1 MAKYK
6 EKQTVMGAEKS
17 MTDAQIQTANVNKVI
32 DKIGE
37 EIVSL
42 NSLIRAFIA
51 VAEQDSFANYM
62 LETICE
68 SKKDA
73 RIVLNVN
80 QIKAAVIK
88 AYPYKDGNTMLKKDG
103 DLFVPMTKYGKDII
117 RKSFYNIVNP
127 KKEEIEII
135 PATPEQIEAHNL
147 KKETDKA
154 IKAEER
160 KSKQES
166 IDNFISRLM
175 EAGNQE
181 MCWAIVQEY
190 KAKNN
195 PTESEKKSEK

>member
-1 MAKYK
+1 MKQDAK
-6 EKQTVMGAEKS
+6 TINMMEKS
-17 MTDAQIQTANVNKVI
+17 KTESQVQSENVNKVI
-32 DKIGE
+32 NKIGE

-51 VAEQDSFANYM
+51 VAEEDSFANYM

-103 DLFVPMTKYGKDII
+103 DLYVPMTKYGKDII

-127 KKEEIEII
+127 KKEKIEII

-147 KKETDKA
+147 KKEADKV
-154 IKAEER
+154 IKAEEK

-166 IDNFISRLM
+166 IDNFINRLM
-175 EAGNQE
+175 EAGNKDLA
-181 MCWAIVQEY
+181 WAIVQEY
-190 KAKNN
+190 KAKIGRAHV
-195 PTESEKKSEK
+195 

>member
-1 MAKYK
+1 MKQD
-6 EKQTVMGAEKS
+6 EKTINMMEKS
-17 MTDAQIQTANVNKVI
+17 KTESQVQSENVNKVI
-32 DKIGE
+32 NKIGE

-51 VAEQDSFANYM
+51 VAEEDSFANYM

-88 AYPYKDGNTMLKKDG
+88 AYPYKDGKTMLKKDG

-127 KKEEIEII
+127 KKEKIEII

-154 IKAEER
+154 IKAEEK

-166 IDNFISRLM
+166 IDNFINRLM

-181 MCWAIVQEY
+181 LCWAIVQEY

-195 PTESEKKSEK
+195 PMESEKKSEK

>member
-1 MAKYK
+1 MKQD
-6 EKQTVMGAEKS
+6 EKTINMMEKS
-17 MTDAQIQTANVNKVI
+17 KTESQVQSENVNKVI
-32 DKIGE
+32 NKIGE

-51 VAEQDSFANYM
+51 VAEEDSFANYM

-73 RIVLNVN
+73 RIILNVN

-88 AYPYKDGNTMLKKDG
+88 AYPYKDGKTMLKKDG

-127 KKEEIEII
+127 KKEKIEII

-154 IKAEER
+154 IKAEEK

-166 IDNFISRLM
+166 IDNFINRLM
-175 EAGNQE
+175 EAGNKDLA
-181 MCWAIVQEY
+181 WAIVQEY
-190 KAKNN
+190 KANHIK
-195 PTESEKKSEK
+195 TEQDSKAK

>member
-1 MAKYK
+1 MKQD
-6 EKQTVMGAEKS
+6 EKTINMMEKS
-17 MTDAQIQTANVNKVI
+17 KTESQVQSENVNKVI
-32 DKIGE
+32 NKIGE

-51 VAEQDSFANYM
+51 VAEEDSFANYM

-73 RIVLNVN
+73 RIILNVN

-88 AYPYKDGNTMLKKDG
+88 AYPYKDGKTMLKKDG

-127 KKEEIEII
+127 KKEKIEII

-154 IKAEER
+154 IKAEEK

-195 PTESEKKSEK
+195 PTESEKKSAK

>member
-1 MAKYK
+1 MTQDAK
-6 EKQTVMGAEKS
+6 TINMMEKS
-17 MTDAQIQTANVNKVI
+17 KTESQVQSENVNKVI
-32 DKIGE
+32 NKIGE

-51 VAEQDSFANYM
+51 VAEEDSFANYM

-73 RIVLNVN
+73 RIVLNEN

-88 AYPYKDGNTMLKKDG
+88 SYPYKDGNTMLKKDG

-127 KKEEIEII
+127 KKEKIEII
-135 PATPEQIEAHNL
+135 AATPEQIEAHNL

-154 IKAEER
+154 IKAEEK

-166 IDNFISRLM
+166 IDKFIERLM

-181 MCWAIVQEY
+181 LAWMIIQEY
-190 KAKNN
+190 KANHVK
-195 PTESEKKSEK
+195 TEQDNKKK

>member
-1 MAKYK
+1 MKQD
-6 EKQTVMGAEKS
+6 EKTINMMEKS
-17 MTDAQIQTANVNKVI
+17 KTESQVQSENVNKVI
-32 DKIGE
+32 NKIGE

-51 VAEQDSFANYM
+51 VAEEDSFANYM

-88 AYPYKDGNTMLKKDG
+88 AYPYKDGKTMLKKDG

-127 KKEEIEII
+127 KKEKIEII

-154 IKAEER
+154 IKAEEK

-166 IDNFISRLM
+166 IDNFINRLM

-181 MCWAIVQEY
+181 LCWAIVQEY

>member
-1 MAKYK
+1 MKQD
-6 EKQTVMGAEKS
+6 EKTINMMEKS
-17 MTDAQIQTANVNKVI
+17 KTESQVQSENVNKVI
-32 DKIGE
+32 NKIGE

-51 VAEQDSFANYM
+51 VAEEDSFANYM

-117 RKSFYNIVNP
+117 RKTFYNIVNP
-127 KKEEIEII
+127 KKEKIEII

-154 IKAEER
+154 IKAEEK

-166 IDNFISRLM
+166 IDNFINRLM
-175 EAGNQE
+175 KAGNQE

-195 PTESEKKSEK
+195 PAESEKKAEK

>member
-1 MAKYK
+1 MKQD
-6 EKQTVMGAEKS
+6 EKTINMMEKS
-17 MTDAQIQTANVNKVI
+17 KTESQVQSENVNKVI
-32 DKIGE
+32 NKIGE

-51 VAEQDSFANYM
+51 VAEEDSFANYM

-73 RIVLNVN
+73 RIILNVN

-88 AYPYKDGNTMLKKDG
+88 AYPYKDGKTMLKKDG

-117 RKSFYNIVNP
+117 RKSFYAIVNP
-127 KKEEIEII
+127 KKEKIEII

-154 IKAEER
+154 IKAEAK

-166 IDNFISRLM
+166 IDNFINRLM

-181 MCWAIVQEY
+181 LCWAIVQEY

>member
-1 MAKYK
+1 MTQDAK
-6 EKQTVMGAEKS
+6 TINMMEKS
-17 MTDAQIQTANVNKVI
+17 KTESQVQSENVNKVI
-32 DKIGE
+32 NKIGE

-51 VAEQDSFANYM
+51 VAEEDSFANYM

-103 DLFVPMTKYGKDII
+103 DLYVPMTKYGKDII

-127 KKEEIEII
+127 KKEKIEII

-147 KKETDKA
+147 KKEADKV
-154 IKAEER
+154 IKAEEK

-166 IDNFISRLM
+166 IDNFINRLM
-175 EAGNQE
+175 EAGTKDLA
-181 MCWAIVQEY
+181 WAIVQEY
-190 KAKNN
+190 KANHVK
-195 PTESEKKSEK
+195 TEQDDKKK

>member
-6 EKQTVMGAEKS
+6 GNQTVMGAEKS

-42 NSLIRAFIA
+42 NSLIKAFIA

-73 RIVLNVN
+73 RIVLTVN

-127 KKEEIEII
+127 KKEKIEII

-147 KKETDKA
+147 KKEADKA
-154 IKAEER
+154 IKAEEK

-166 IDNFISRLM
+166 IDNFINRLM
-175 EAGNQE
+175 DAGNQE
-181 MCWAIVQEY
+181 LAWMIIQEY

-195 PTESEKKSEK
+195 PTESTKESAK

>member
-1 MAKYK
+1 MKQDAKAIN
-6 EKQTVMGAEKS
+6 MMEKS
-17 MTDAQIQTANVNKVI
+17 KTESQVQSENVNKVI
-32 DKIGE
+32 NKIGE

-51 VAEQDSFANYM
+51 VAEEDSFANYM

-68 SKKDA
+68 SKQDA
-73 RIVLNVN
+73 RTVLNVN

-127 KKEEIEII
+127 KKEKIEII
-135 PATPEQIEAHNL
+135 AATPEQIEVHNL
-147 KKETDKA
+147 KKEADKA
-154 IKAEER
+154 IKAEEK

-166 IDNFISRLM
+166 IDKFIERLM
-175 EAGNQE
+175 EAGTKDLA
-181 MCWAIVQEY
+181 WAIVQEY
-190 KAKNN
+190 KANHVK
-195 PTESEKKSEK
+195 TKQDDKKK

>member
-1 MAKYK
+1 MKQDAK
-6 EKQTVMGAEKS
+6 TINMMEKS
-17 MTDAQIQTANVNKVI
+17 KTESQVQSENVNKVI
-32 DKIGE
+32 NKIGE

-51 VAEQDSFANYM
+51 VAEEDSFANYM

-103 DLFVPMTKYGKDII
+103 DLYVPMTKYGKDII

-127 KKEEIEII
+127 KKEKIEII

-147 KKETDKA
+147 KKEADKV
-154 IKAEER
+154 IKAEEK

-166 IDNFISRLM
+166 IDNFINRLM
-175 EAGNQE
+175 EAGNKDLA
-181 MCWAIVQEY
+181 WAIVQEY
-190 KAKNN
+190 KANHTK
-195 PTESEKKSEK
+195 TEQDSKAK